1 MSEAKIALLASQTD
15 GVRSAS
21 PNNRV
26 ANIKITTALDANVAP
41 RSAVTETMSE
51 EIVRAGLRKTTQ
63 IKNHDPRPIISE
75 SKTTLIGSR
84 PIRLCTVTNNPTTRI
99 SCTAK
104 KRASETICADVERES
119 RLSKI

>member
-21 PNNRV
+21 PNNKV
-26 ANIKITTALDANVAP
+26 ASIKITTALDASVAP

-51 EIVRAGLRKTTQ
+51 EIVRVGLRKITQ

-75 SKTTLIGSR
+75 SKITLIGSR
-84 PIRLCTVTNNPTTRI
+84 PIRRCTVTNNPATRI

-104 KRASETICADVERES
+104 KRDSETTCADVELES